1 MNKQQ
6 EKYAIM
12 VEAMLN
18 QKPWCD
24 HLMARGAIIMAA
36 RAIRRGRHLTATEK
50 IDNLLKLIKE
60 E

>member
-6 EKYAIM
+6 EKYATM
-12 VEAMLN
+12 VEAMLK

-24 HLMARGAIIMAA
+24 HLMARGALITAA
-36 RAIRRGRHLTATEK
+36 RAIRRGRHLTAVERL
-50 IDNLLKLIKE
+50 DNLLKLIKE